1 MRLGRTGNLPGNGLG
16 GLRGSGRRSGLHS
29 LVGAYAMDAVTD
41 GDRAAF
47 ERHLPGCEQCRDD
60 LRGLRE
66 TTARLAEAA
75 AIRPRPQLREQ
86 TLQAAGLIRQLPPVT
101 EESGRR
107 RHRRTS
113 RASASRSGALGVLRR
128 PWLVS
133 VAGGLAVV
141 LAGTAVVLGLHAGQ
155 MQRRLTA
162 AQQRDASIAAI
173 MGAHDAVRLTAHVT
187 TGGMATVVMSH
198 QDKALVFVA
207 SGLARLPASKA
218 YELWLMGPE
227 GDRPAGMVTAGG
239 HQMMVVRKLAAGD
252 QLGLTVEPADGAP
265 QPTTA
270 PLVMMGLGG

>member
-1 MRLGRTGNLPGNGLG
+1 MRLGRRESGLRGN
-16 GLRGSGRRSGLHS
+16 GLRGSRLRGSGLHS
-29 LVGAYAMDAVTD
+29 LVGAYAMDAVTE

-113 RASASRSGALGVLRR
+113 RSGVLRR

-133 VAGGLAVV
+133 VAGGLAVL

-239 HQMMVVRKLAAGD
+239 HQMMVVRELAAGD